1 MIGVNEDVLV
11 RLAGPEEPEL
21 ELVVFPGAGAGPS
34 AVVAWRDL
42 VPPTWRLSAVCL
54 PGRGARFGEPV
65 FEEPGRIADEEVAAL
80 AGVDRPVVFAGHSI
94 GALWALETATRVP
107 PALLVTAACQAP
119 PPGGTVPTFEA
130 SEEDDR
136 EFIRD
141 LLVALGVTDEDTL
154 DELVDISVPV
164 LRADIDLAARW
175 AAPDVRLACPILS
188 FYGTEDPTPSVPWSD
203 YTATADVVTV
213 PGDHYFFQDSAPAV
227 VAELT
232 ARVAR

>member
-11 RLAGPEEPEL
+11 RLAGPDEPEL

-65 FEEPGRIADEEVAAL
+65 FEEPGRVADEVAAAL

-154 DELVDISVPV
+154 DELVDISVRCCGRTSTWP
-164 LRADIDLAARW
+164 RAGPRPISASPARSC
-175 AAPDVRLACPILS
+175 RS
-188 FYGTEDPTPSVPWSD
+188 
-203 YTATADVVTV
+203 
-213 PGDHYFFQDSAPAV
+213 
-227 VAELT
+227 T
-232 ARVAR
+232 ARRTPHPPCRGRTTPPPPTWSPFPETTTSSRTPGRRSSRS